1 VIHTLA
7 SHTHLDCTRDVDSEG
22 EEKKDLILLLPN
34 PWEYL
39 DHDAFPDDDV
49 GSAGVVGN
57 P

>member
-1 VIHTLA
+1 MIHTLA